1 VQDAPRS
8 LAPTALSDD
17 VERAIPLQRDAGIPA
32 HDSRRAADSRRE
44 SPAIAVTELVRS
56 ASRGAI
62 SVAWLEL
69 FAHLG
74 EIGAI
79 SGFGRGRRELL
90 LGLASA
96 MIAAT
101 LIARKLARPARRAA
115 ADATLIAGE
124 LARPDARR
132 AVDHAPTGM
141 QDHAGTKRTSRAR
154 LTPIALTIALLFA
167 PLLCLHDPGVRM
179 LHASSIP
186 ALDSFFIAL
195 LPASALSW
203 WFTRGRV
210 SLASFVLGMAGAYA
224 AIEMGLL
231 PALGWSAALALIA
244 IAWLACELYCS
255 AARDEFATARDEPP
269 SNAWSV
275 SSSALFA
282 GVWAFVASAAAAS
295 ARPVLFQRV
304 SAARPGLCAVVA
316 VALIGLWAGA
326 AFAAALRRMSRSPA
340 LVFALL
346 VVCVASLWLCFHRI
360 ALPVALPPL
369 DAHDARGAS
378 AISWRAL
385 AQSWAYVGFASVALG
400 AVLGALEPRGHWTSA
415 LLVCGAC
422 AGTWLGERAILP
434 RWFEPA
440 DNARSPLFDLAQHPI
455 NGPIE
460 AAAWNP
466 DGIAVRCRTLAAI
479 DSIDMVHWQAE
490 PWERDPSW
498 RSLED
503 AEVELARE
511 FTPDARSMWIA
522 GHRALPLDPTSLRLD
537 AEHVHVFDPLPS
549 MQDVRAGDG
558 TNPTSLSWMDTGER
572 ACVVLLANPR
582 EPAGFS
588 LSETST
594 FLHALEARV
603 VDRGGSVWAWC
614 DPRALN
620 ASGATRVL
628 AGWAS
633 EFPNARLFVLQDGYA
648 GPLLGL
654 ELGGDHRASDKF
666 ARILVLAAP
675 ASQCIA
681 SRERA
686 PSLDWPALEWQASP
700 VASLDTLPRGDVLAA
715 IAAELSAPRSIAAA
729 LLMHV
734 LELHARSQ
742 VDRPSFQSKWDRVS
756 IEKDEIDAALALVR
770 AKPAFDPGARL
781 LGAIASMLYEKRD
794 YDRLLALAKEAVVL
808 RPDVPIFHHLLGRVR
823 HELLDPEGAIK
834 EYELALALDPGSLV
848 IKSELAR
855 VEAELGRWSIAVP
868 LLEEV
873 WRDTT
878 PPDPVIAKALGLG
891 YLEIGKSVEAR
902 TLLEFARQAAPADG
916 EIKAALE
923 RLDAHK

>member
-1 VQDAPRS
+1 
-8 LAPTALSDD
+8 
-17 VERAIPLQRDAGIPA
+17 LQSDAGTPA
-32 HDSRRAADSRRE
+32 HESRRAADSRRE
-44 SPAIAVTELVRS
+44 SPAIAVTDLVRS
-56 ASRGAI
+56 AARGAI
-62 SVAWLEL
+62 SVAWLDL

-74 EIGAI
+74 EVGAI

-96 MIAAT
+96 MVVAT
-101 LIARKLARPARRAA
+101 LIARRLARADARRAA
-115 ADATLIAGE
+115 ADATVIAGK
-124 LARPDARR
+124 LARPGARR
-132 AVDHAPTGM
+132 VAEDAPTDMRG
-141 QDHAGTKRTSRAR
+141 DAGTERASRAR
-154 LTPIALTIALLFA
+154 LTSIVLTILFLFA

-195 LPASALSW
+195 FPALALTW
-203 WFTRGRV
+203 WFTRGRT
-210 SLASFVLGMAGAYA
+210 SLASFVLGMAAVYA
-224 AIEMGLL
+224 VIEMGLL
-231 PALGWSAALALIA
+231 PALGWSATLAAIA
-244 IAWLACELYCS
+244 IAWLACELSCA
-255 AARDEFATARDEPP
+255 AARDAFAAARDEPP
-269 SNAWSV
+269 ASKWSL

-282 GVWAFVASAAAAS
+282 GVWAFVAGAAAAS
-295 ARPVLFQRV
+295 VRPVLFQRV
-304 SAARPGLCAVVA
+304 SAARPGLCAIVA

-346 VVCVASLWLCFHRI
+346 VVCVASLWLCFHRV

-400 AVLGALEPRGHWTSA
+400 AVLGALEPRGNWTSA
-415 LLVCGAC
+415 LLLCGAC
-422 AGTWLGERAILP
+422 AGTWLGEREILP

-440 DNARSPLFDLAQHPI
+440 GNSRSPMFDLAQHPI
-455 NGPIE
+455 NGPIA

-479 DSIDMVHWQAE
+479 DSIDMAHWQAE

-498 RSLED
+498 RSLEN
-503 AEVELARE
+503 AEVELAGDLA
-511 FTPDARSMWIA
+511 PGARSLWIV
-522 GHRALPLDPTSLRLD
+522 GHGTAPLDPTSLRLD

-549 MQDVRAGDG
+549 MQDVRVGDG
-558 TNPTSLSWMDTGER
+558 TNPTSLLWMDTGER

-582 EPAGFS
+582 EPTGFS
-588 LSETST
+588 LCETST
-594 FLHALEARV
+594 FLHALAARV

-654 ELGGDHRASDKF
+654 ELGGDLQPSDKF
-666 ARILVLAAP
+666 ARILVLSAP

-700 VASLDTLPRGDVLAA
+700 IASLDTLPDGDVIAA

-781 LGAIASMLYEKRD
+781 LGTIASMLYEKRD
-794 YDRLLALAKEAVVL
+794 YDRLFLLVKEAVVL
-808 RPDVPIFHHLLGRVR
+808 RPDVAIFHHMLARVR

-855 VEAELGRWSIAVP
+855 VEAELGRWSVAVP

-891 YLEIGKSVEAR
+891 YVEIGKSVEAR

-916 EIKAALE
+916 EIRAALE
-923 RLDAHK
+923 RLDAHQR